1 MANQIII
8 LVYLW
13 GCLVI
18 MVGFICVWIIRNE
31 ILLRRKNTELYQ
43 EKLQERAMQAKQVAK
58 PDPGIELHQYRGCV
72 IKSQQSDLGWICLI
86 FSNDMKTKIGNILD
100 IVGTRE
106 ESVRVAEE
114 WIDEWKL
121 IETGTYENKRYC

>member
-114 WIDEWKL
+114 WIDEWE
-121 IETGTYENKRYC
+121 INRNRNI